1 MGLSKE
7 NTLCQ
12 QDFSDDKS
20 RRDPNKDHKNRKERG
35 LARRTL
41 VATRIPPKLMSKA

>member
-20 RRDPNKDHKNRKERG
+20 RRDPNRDHKNRKERG
-35 LARRTL
+35 LTRRTL
-41 VATRIPPKLMSKA
+41 VATRIPPKLMSN